1 MPLYEYICSKCKETF
16 TVLQK
21 VGSSEQDTTC
31 PRCGSREVK
40 KLVSSF
46 ACGIGSFSSSGG
58 STGFS
63 GGT

>member
-1 MPLYEYICSKCKETF
+1 MPLYEYICTNCKESF

-21 VGSSEQDTTC
+21 VGSSEKDTTC
-31 PRCGSREVK
+31 PRCGSRDVK

-46 ACGIGSFSSSGG
+46 ACGVSFSSPGG